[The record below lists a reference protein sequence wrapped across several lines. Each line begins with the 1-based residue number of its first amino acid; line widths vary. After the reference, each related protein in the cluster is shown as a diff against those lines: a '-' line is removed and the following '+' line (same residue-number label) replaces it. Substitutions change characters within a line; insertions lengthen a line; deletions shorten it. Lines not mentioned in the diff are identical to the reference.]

1 MPCPSYLHSGG
12 VTLWNFCSIVK
23 ILFSLNN
30 LPPASVDGFRTK
42 IKQISGHNKWNKHV
56 WITLKVKKFMRPPPS
71 PNKNGFL
78 TSIWQIFKIYEHDPD
93 WDKRCTIVT
102 KCAKLT
108 KRVGVIQRSKIER
121 KCLRWTNKV
130 QDWDNF
136 RQKVQDWHKM
146 CKIDI
151 KGAILTK
158 KCKINKNWKI
168 ETKGA
173 RLTSNVQD

>member
-1 MPCPSYLHSGG
+1 MY
-12 VTLWNFCSIVK
+12 K
-23 ILFSLNN
+23 M
-30 LPPASVDGFRTK
+30 D
-42 IKQISGHNKWNKHV
+42 KQGAR
-56 WITLKVKKFMRPPPS
+56 L
-71 PNKNGFL
+71 
-78 TSIWQIFKIYEHDPD
+78 
-93 WDKRCTIVT
+93 
-102 KCAKLT
+102 
-108 KRVGVIQRSKIER
+108 
-121 KCLRWTNKV
+121 
-130 QDWDNF
+130 